1 MRTMLKSLL
10 ASTAFLAFTPLPA
23 SALPEQCYVVCS
35 CAASCITRCAVGSAV
50 VTCGFLEYCANFCTA
65 PSGQQASVSEETET
79 SEDASSVCTDTQP
92 AHEASAES

>member
-23 SALPEQCYVVCS
+23 SALPQQCDVVCS
-35 CAASCITRCAVGSAV
+35 CSTSCTTRCAIGSTV
-50 VTCGFLEYCANFCTA
+50 VTCGFQEYCIDFCKA